1 MQHRGHQPVIV
12 LSALSDP
19 GSKVDCLDLGADDYL
34 TKPFSLD
41 ELVARVRAILRRT
54 RPGDGAAP
62 LRFADLVM
70 DEDTHEVWRG
80 DELLDLT
87 PTEFKLLR
95 YFLLNPRRVLSKV
108 QLLEHVWDYDF
119 GGDPNILETY
129 VSYLR
134 KKLNGLG
141 PQLIQTVRGVG
152 YSLRLP
158 RE

>member
-1 MQHRGHQPVIV
+1 
-12 LSALSDP
+12 
-19 GSKVDCLDLGADDYL
+19 
-34 TKPFSLD
+34 
-41 ELVARVRAILRRT
+41 
-54 RPGDGAAP
+54 
-62 LRFADLVM
+62 M

-80 DELLDLT
+80 DNLVQLT